1 MSGWFFSALD
11 TVEILRLSWVEIFF
25 KVAVCPMVLRVK
37 LGNILSTEN
46 ISANVCRQN
55 PAKILAG
62 SVQNTHKS
70 A

>member
-1 MSGWFFSALD
+1 
-11 TVEILRLSWVEIFF
+11 
-25 KVAVCPMVLRVK
+25 MVLRVK